1 MQSKTQVCEALFQEA
16 HIANP
21 VVEDICVANTG
32 RNREDRCDPQTES
45 FLTQE
50 SAPRL
55 AAARTQSGHLAAR
68 PPEQREGPSPGRHH
82 GFQCRPERGLN
93 EASSHSGCVRLPTF

>member
-1 MQSKTQVCEALFQEA
+1 MCEALFQEA